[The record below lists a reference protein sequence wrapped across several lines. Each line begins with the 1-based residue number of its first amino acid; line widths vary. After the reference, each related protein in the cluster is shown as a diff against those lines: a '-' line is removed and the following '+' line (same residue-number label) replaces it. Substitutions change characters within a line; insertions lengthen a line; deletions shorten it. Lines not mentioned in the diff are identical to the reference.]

1 MNASARAPVSLPDSN
16 QENLGYATKLI
27 AAHACS
33 TGARGI
39 NDIKDVPSPCISVC
53 RVDADSGWCDGCLRT
68 LDTPPHH
75 TTPHHTPPHCT
86 TPYCTL
92 PHCTTPH
99 HTTLAVNE
107 GQGVL
112 QLRLKVGNY
121 HQGIRL
127 KVPPLYPE
135 EGVAIEFLSSNF
147 PKDMQYMFR
156 CQGERTYIQHSALML
171 SLMGTALAA

>member
-68 LDTPPHH
+68 LGEIAAWGGLDDPARRDVWR
-75 TTPHHTPPHCT
+75 
-86 TPYCTL
+86 TL
-92 PHCTTPH
+92 NER
-99 HTTLAVNE
+99 AV
-107 GQGVL
+107 
-112 QLRLKVGNY
+112 LRV
-121 HQGIRL
+121 RL
-127 KVPPLYPE
+127 
-135 EGVAIEFLSSNF
+135 
-147 PKDMQYMFR
+147 
-156 CQGERTYIQHSALML
+156 
-171 SLMGTALAA
+171 LAAPTDETP

>member
-1 MNASARAPVSLPDSN
+1 MPS
-16 QENLGYATKLI
+16 
-27 AAHACS
+27 H
-33 TGARGI
+33 
-39 NDIKDVPSPCISVC
+39 DILFSHITISI
-53 RVDADSGWCDGCLRT
+53 T
-68 LDTPPHH
+68 LYH
-75 TTPHHTPPHCT
+75 TTS
-86 TPYCTL
+86 
-92 PHCTTPH
+92 H

-121 HQGIRL
+121 HQSIRL

-156 CQGERTYIQHSALML
+156 CQGEWMHIQRSGLML
-171 SLMGTALAA
+171 SLMGNALAV